1 MIKILRTA
9 GAIGLSLLMTNC
21 AISEKD
27 PATGQVIRH
36 ETNVKAKA
44 EQTAGSNFIIGG
56 KRTDSSQSNNILWR
70 ATVDSLKFMPT
81 ASASYS
87 GGLYVTDWYGP
98 TGKEKIKI
106 VVRFMSKELASN
118 AIEVDAFKKI
128 CDPDCVEQPI
138 KSSFPSEIKDKILN
152 RARAMNVAEAKKK
165 R

>member
-1 MIKILRTA
+1 MNKILKTA

-27 PATGQVIRH
+27 SAGRVIRH

-44 EQTAGSNFIIGG
+44 EQTAGIDILIGN
-56 KRTDSSQSNNILWR
+56 KKTDSFQSNNILWK
-70 ATVDSLKFMPT
+70 ATVESLKFMPT

-98 TGKEKIKI
+98 TAREKIKI
-106 VVRFMSKELASN
+106 VVRFMSQELAVNS
-118 AIEVDAFKKI
+118 IEVDAFKRI

-138 KSSFPSEIKDKILN
+138 KSNFPSEIRYKILDK
-152 RARAMNVAEAKKK
+152 ARELNIAAEKKK